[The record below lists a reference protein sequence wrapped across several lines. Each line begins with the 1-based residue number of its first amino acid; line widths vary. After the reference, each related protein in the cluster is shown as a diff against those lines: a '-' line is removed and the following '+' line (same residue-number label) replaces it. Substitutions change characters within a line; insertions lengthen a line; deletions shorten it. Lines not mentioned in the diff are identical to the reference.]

1 MPKPGYKNKVN
12 KPAPPQEKKK
22 KKKKQKKAKVLPK
35 NQPRN
40 KKLYKISPE
49 FREANEKQD
58 PIQKKS
64 FPDYKGL
71 NEREFYEA
79 VAQWADMYDKAR
91 MERYTKAMAE
101 VIIHELVYAGEVRVP
116 YVGTF
121 AVQRYKGY
129 EYKAKGQDGKMH
141 TVTVP
146 ARQLP
151 VFVPCDSLIN
161 DINEIHRT
169 HEYKRRKNRG
179 EFTWRDYVRALRMD
193 LYDAEDENFEQH
205 TEETEAKVKKLHEKF
220 RQSLGCHDV
229 RSLEKIIDISE
240 ERADQLERKKERQE
254 RLKQRD
260 AEDE

>member
-1 MPKPGYKNKVN
+1 MPKPGYKNKEQ
-12 KPAPPQEKKK
+12 KPLPPKPKKK
-22 KKKKQKKAKVLPK
+22 KEKKAKVLPK
-35 NQPRN
+35 TQPRN

-79 VAQWADMYDKAR
+79 LAQWADMYDKAR
-91 MERYTKAMAE
+91 MERYTKALAE
-101 VIIHELVYAGEVRVP
+101 VVIHELVYAGEVRVP
-116 YVGTF
+116 YIGTF

-129 EYKAKGQDGKMH
+129 EYKAKGNDGKMH

-146 ARQLP
+146 SRQLP

-169 HEYKRRKNRG
+169 REYKRRKSRG
-179 EFTWRDYVRALRMD
+179 EFTWRDYVRALRME
-193 LYDAEDENFEQH
+193 LWDAEDEDFEQQ
-205 TEETEAKVKKLHEKF
+205 TKETEAKVKKLHDKF

-260 AEDE
+260 AENE